1 MEAQHHMRERQQGCD
16 DAKSPPEPALPTLP
30 PSSSLFPHCHPPPS
44 PPPPP
49 PPSLGLPS
57 PASFGNSLAG
67 GQANRLDQLSFPD
80 VPTHELAPISLTA
93 AQSSS
98 LPSRDTSK
106 PAAGD
111 AAITT
116 TLPPIS
122 ALTDSLPSSL
132 SPRSVPASSASPPTQ
147 VDRRHPSPP
156 RLTEWPS
163 LNPYTTFYSP
173 SHAQAADSPGK
184 MDVEMSGTRAGSV
197 SLDDPD
203 VRMAAEALGDLRA
216 DFVSTPQQQQHPEPL
231 LQLLT
236 TSHPLLAK
244 TIEGTTSAYNTSKNF
259 SPRFKSG
266 AEYVEGY
273 LTPIGNT
280 LGSVGRVTGV
290 EGGVRWF
297 LRGARR
303 QPPPSS
309 DLESGDGARNKRR
322 RMMGTRDGS
331 DDSRSMGHDD
341 RPSPTT
347 TTSAVTT
354 PTPSEFDP
362 FAFRSKERRTS
373 MSTVDTLPAYDDHRS
388 PAYTED
394 ARDERSGSVSSPRPQ
409 SSSSGGAAWQS
420 RLILSTSGLSV
431 AMSEESLRSLKYCL
445 QWLRWANDHIAKVI
459 GTLKATLEQFEQQ
472 QKQQNPDAE
481 GNLSTTEITV
491 IIDPNAMVIDEEPGQ
506 IENAELGQRVA
517 ALKSDV
523 LKTLRAVIETVSKYA
538 GGALPENARVLVRR
552 HLTSLPQRFRL
563 ASQADPTAAGPS
575 TASEKDVREGAQ
587 RVLLLAQ
594 EGLDMMAQVSGVL
607 DGTIVSAEEW
617 CSRLGKRK
625 QEEREA
631 LGRQSIEPLTGVG
644 IDGDVKMG

>member
-1 MEAQHHMRERQQGCD
+1 MEAQHHMRERRQGCD
-16 DAKSPPEPALPTLP
+16 DAKSPAEPAHPTLP
-30 PSSSLFPHCHPPPS
+30 QSSSLLPHCHPPPS
-44 PPPPP
+44 PPS
-49 PPSLGLPS
+49 PSCLGLPS
-57 PASFGNSLAG
+57 PPSFGHPLTG
-67 GQANRLDQLSFPD
+67 GPGNHLDQLSFPD
-80 VPTHELAPISLTA
+80 VPTHELAPIPLTA
-93 AQSSS
+93 AQSSL
-98 LPSRDTSK
+98 LPSSDDTN
-106 PAAGD
+106 
-111 AAITT
+111 TT
-116 TLPPIS
+116 ANGTALPPIS
-122 ALTDSLPSSL
+122 SLTDSLSSSL
-132 SPRSVPASSASPPTQ
+132 SPRSVPAISASPPAQ
-147 VDRRHPSPP
+147 IDRRQPSPP

-163 LNPYTTFYSP
+163 LNPYTTFYRP

-216 DFVSTPQQQQHPEPL
+216 DFVSTPQQQQQPEPL

-322 RMMGTRDGS
+322 RMMGAREGS
-331 DDSRSMGHDD
+331 DEGKSAGHDD
-341 RPSPTT
+341 RQSPTT
-347 TTSAVTT
+347 ATSAATT

-394 ARDERSGSVSSPRPQ
+394 ALDERSGPMASPRPQ
-409 SSSSGGAAWQS
+409 SSSSGGAWQS

-459 GTLKATLEQFEQQ
+459 GTLKATLEQFERQ
-472 QKQQNPDAE
+472 QKQENPDSE
-481 GNLSTTEITV
+481 GNPLTTEITV
-491 IIDPNAMVIDEEPGQ
+491 IIDPNVMAIDEEPNQGQ
-506 IENAELGQRVA
+506 AEHNAELGQRVA

-538 GGALPENARVLVRR
+538 GGALPENARAEP
-552 HLTSLPQRFRL
+552 S
-563 ASQADPTAAGPS
+563 AAGPS

-617 CSRLGKRK
+617 CSRLGKKK

-631 LGRQSIEPLTGVG
+631 LGRQSIEPLTEVG

>member
-1 MEAQHHMRERQQGCD
+1 MRERQQGCD
-16 DAKSPPEPALPTLP
+16 DAKSPAEPAHPTVP
-30 PSSSLFPHCHPPPS
+30 QSSPLLPHCHPPPS
-44 PPPPP
+44 PPSPSCLGLRS
-49 PPSLGLPS
+49 PPSFSHPL
-57 PASFGNSLAG
+57 ASH
-67 GQANRLDQLSFPD
+67 QLSFPD
-80 VPTHELAPISLTA
+80 VPTHELAPISLTF

-98 LPSRDTSK
+98 LASSDNVDTIANDT
-106 PAAGD
+106 AAT
-111 AAITT
+111 A
-116 TLPPIS
+116 LPPIS
-122 ALTDSLPSSL
+122 SLTDSLPSSL
-132 SPRSVPASSASPPTQ
+132 SPRSVPAISASPPAQ
-147 VDRRHPSPP
+147 IDHRQPSPP

-197 SLDDPD
+197 SIDDPD

-216 DFVSTPQQQQHPEPL
+216 DFVSTPQQQQQQPEPL

-266 AEYVEGY
+266 AEYVEGC

-322 RMMGTRDGS
+322 RMMGAREGS
-331 DDSRSMGHDD
+331 EDDKPAGHDD
-341 RPSPTT
+341 RPSPTAA
-347 TTSAVTT
+347 TSAATT

-394 ARDERSGSVSSPRPQ
+394 APDERSGAIPSPRPQ

-459 GTLKATLEQFEQQ
+459 GTLKATLEQFERQ
-472 QKQQNPDAE
+472 QKQENPHSE
-481 GNLSTTEITV
+481 GNLSTTEIAV
-491 IIDPNAMVIDEEPGQ
+491 IIDPNAMAIDEEPNQGQ
-506 IENAELGQRVA
+506 AENNAELGQRVA

-563 ASQADPTAAGPS
+563 ASQADPNAAGPS

-617 CSRLGKRK
+617 CSRLGKKK

-631 LGRQSIEPLTGVG
+631 LGRQSIEPMTGVG
-644 IDGDVKMG
+644 IDGDVKVG